1 MEKNLHIALLLDY
14 YGGLLTPKQRDL
26 VDLYYNE
33 DLSLGEIAEQENITR
48 QAVRD
53 SIKRG
58 EQALTEFENTLRFA
72 ERSAKL
78 LKVAAALEK
87 AATEHVTSTADDTD
101 TPDSKAMLKAA
112 ADIRKILEE

>member
-14 YGGLLTPKQRDL
+14 YGGLLTQKQRDL

-48 QAVRD
+48 QGVRD

-58 EQALTEFENTLRFA
+58 EQALAEYENILKFA
-72 ERSAKL
+72 ARSAKL
-78 LKVAAALEK
+78 LKVAAVLET
-87 AATEHVTSTADDTD
+87 AADLAEAANTAAGKT
-101 TPDSKAMLKAA
+101 MLKAA

>member
-1 MEKNLHIALLLDY
+1 MSLSNLEKNLHIALLLDY

-33 DLSLGEIAEQENITR
+33 DLSLGEIAEEENITR

-87 AATEHVTSTADDTD
+87 AADTN
-101 TPDSKAMLKAA
+101 TLESKAMLKAA
-112 ADIRKILEE
+112 TDIRKILEE

>member
-1 MEKNLHIALLLDY
+1 MSLSGMSDLEKNLQIALLLDC

-58 EQALTEFENTLRFA
+58 EQALTEFENTLGFVG
-72 ERSAKL
+72 RSAKL

-87 AATEHVTSTADDTD
+87 AADTD
-101 TPDSKAMLKAA
+101 VSQSKAMLKAA
-112 ADIRKILEE
+112 ADIRKILE